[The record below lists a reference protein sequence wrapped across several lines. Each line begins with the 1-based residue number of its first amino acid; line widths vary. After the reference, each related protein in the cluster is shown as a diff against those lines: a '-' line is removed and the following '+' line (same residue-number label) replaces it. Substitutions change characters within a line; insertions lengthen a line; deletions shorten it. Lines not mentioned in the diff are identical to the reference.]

1 MGNIFGVG
9 FLGGRFRIKYIWE
22 IWGRK
27 RSIMVDW
34 YIDPILIINF
44 TILNYPMQKSNAY
57 LLSPIA
63 PSLSPVK
70 SETDINKTT
79 LC

>member
-1 MGNIFGVG
+1 
-9 FLGGRFRIKYIWE
+9 
-22 IWGRK
+22 
-27 RSIMVDW
+27 MVDW